1 MNKVFGIILIVF
13 GVCLNE
19 WTIKLIS
26 NYETRFDSIEKS
38 LCLILIQILFISVG
52 IYIIIKKKKAIQN
65 LFILLLTLFILV
77 VSLEIILSIS
87 YFQNLSSSAPIWI
100 PQKYKNISIEINKRH
115 QLKSLS
121 NKYLFNDNNRPYK
134 KDFSTNIR
142 IAVLGDSF
150 IWGAGVPDSVIW
162 TRKLERL
169 FIRNGF
175 ECEILNWGKPGWSTL
190 NEYNFLKNEGYKYQ
204 FDYLIFAFVVNDP
217 IMDSSIH
224 KLIIYPNGFIE
235 RNILKPFSTIFPNTV
250 SFSTDLLNNFLS
262 TYSDYGYFN
271 WLKNKVYTQNN
282 LADYSNLLGDI
293 KKYCKE
299 RNIPFVFILTPE
311 NHNPILKKY
320 FDQILDILNEDKIP
334 YYNLFPVI
342 ENALK
347 KYSIRELWAN
357 PADGH
362 PGNLVTEVYSKNVY
376 DYIIDDLKRMPNPP
390 IKRTPY
396 SHSAFL

>member
-1 MNKVFGIILIVF
+1 MNKVFGISFIII

-26 NYETRFDSIEKS
+26 NYETKFDSIEKS
-38 LCLILIQILFISVG
+38 VFLILIQILFISAG
-52 IYIIIKKKKAIQN
+52 IYIIIKKKRAIQN
-65 LFILLLTLFILV
+65 IFILFLTLFILI
-77 VSLEIILSIS
+77 VSFEIILSIS

-121 NKYLFNDNNRPYK
+121 NQYFFNDINRSYK
-134 KDFSTNIR
+134 KDTSTNIR

-162 TRKLERL
+162 TRKLEKL
-169 FIRNGF
+169 FIRNGI
-175 ECEILNWGKPGWSTL
+175 ECEMLNWGKSGWSTL

-224 KLIIYPNGFIE
+224 KLFIYPKGFIE
-235 RNILKPFSTIFPNTV
+235 SNILKPFSLVFPNTV
-250 SFSTDLLNNFLS
+250 SFSTDLFNNFFS

-271 WLKNKVYTQNN
+271 WLKNKVYIQNN
-282 LADYSNLLGDI
+282 LADYSNLLEDI
-293 KKYCKE
+293 KKYCEE

-320 FDQILDILNEDKIP
+320 FNQIIDILKKDEIP

-342 ENALK
+342 ENALN

-362 PGNLVTEVYSKNVY
+362 PGNLVTEVYSINVY
-376 DYIIDDLKRMPNPP
+376 DYLINDLNIMPNKP
-390 IKRTPY
+390 KLMNHYR
-396 SHSAFL
+396 

>member
-1 MNKVFGIILIVF
+1 MNRVFGISLIVF

-19 WTIKLIS
+19 WTIKLIT

-38 LCLILIQILFISVG
+38 VFLILIQILIISIG

-65 LFILLLTLFILV
+65 IFILLLTLFILV
-77 VSLEIILSIS
+77 VSIEIILSIS

-100 PQKYKNISIEINKRH
+100 PQKYKNISIEINERH

-121 NKYLFNDNNRPYK
+121 NKYFFNDINRSYK
-134 KDFSTNIR
+134 KDTLTNIR

-162 TRKLERL
+162 TRKLEKL
-169 FIRNGF
+169 FIRNGI
-175 ECEILNWGKPGWSTL
+175 ECEILNWGKSGWSTL

-235 RNILKPFSTIFPNTV
+235 RNILKPFSLFFPNTV
-250 SFSTDLLNNFLS
+250 SFFTDLINNFLS

-271 WLKNKVYTQNN
+271 WLKNKVYTKNN
-282 LADYSNLLGDI
+282 LVNYSIMLRDI

-320 FDQILDILNEDKIP
+320 FNQIIDILKEDKIP

-342 ENALK
+342 ENALN

-376 DYIIDDLKRMPNPP
+376 EYLINNLKRMPNPP
-390 IKRTPY
+390 IKRTPF
-396 SHSAFL
+396 SKLVFE